1 MRFWFK
7 IAGSP
12 ERMPLLNPK
21 SNPGML
27 APMLLILAASALAGF
42 TYNSTTPLGVRFD
55 QTVET
60 AHPANPPSVAQA
72 TNTSPVRATNYV
84 AMPEGAGPMPT
95 PRYPIPAL
103 TWKEVKALQSAQQIC
118 TLVDAR
124 AHLTYDAEHI
134 PGAICIPS
142 GSNFDMSNFSEQH
155 TNKAEL
161 IVVYC
166 SSEHCPLSWLVA
178 TGLINNF
185 GFTNVKIMPGGFD
198 EYRRAETASGKEQP
212 K

>member
-1 MRFWFK
+1 M
-7 IAGSP
+7 ALPNS
-12 ERMPLLNPK
+12 K
-21 SNPGML
+21 SNAGIL
-27 APMLLILAASALAGF
+27 VPMIVILVASAVAGF
-42 TYNSTTPLGVRFD
+42 TYNRATPLGVRFD
-55 QTVET
+55 QTVEK
-60 AHPANPPSVAQA
+60 AQPVSPSPVAQV
-72 TNTSPVRATNYV
+72 TNTPPAKTTNYV

-95 PRYPIPAL
+95 PKYPIPAL
-103 TWKEVKALQSAQQIC
+103 TWKEVRSLLAAQQNF

-124 AHLTYDAEHI
+124 AHLSYDAEHI

-142 GSNFDMSNFSEQH
+142 GSNFDMSNFSEEH

-178 TGLINNF
+178 NGLINNF

-198 EYRRAETASGKEQP
+198 EYRRAETGSRKEQP